1 MWGMEPFLEC
11 LLEIICAPFLGSM
24 ENAKLSK
31 LGKFEEAV
39 KAIIMIAVMLM
50 VIGTLVGLAL
60 LTWGEDLLLPGAI
73 VAMVCGG
80 LLVIYLCI
88 AIPLYIK
95 SRK

>member
-11 LLEIICAPFLGSM
+11 LLEIICAPFLGMM

-50 VIGTLVGLAL
+50 VIGTLV
-60 LTWGEDLLLPGAI
+60 

>member
-11 LLEIICAPFLGSM
+11 LLEIICAPFLGMM
-24 ENAKLSK
+24 ENANLSK
-31 LGKFEEAV
+31 LGKFEKAV

-60 LTWGEDLLLPGAI
+60 LTGGEDLLLPGAI

-80 LLVIYLCI
+80 LLAIYLCI

>member
-1 MWGMEPFLEC
+1 MEPFLEC

-39 KAIIMIAVMLM
+39 KAIITIAVMLM
-50 VIGTLVGLAL
+50 VIGTLVGLTL
-60 LTWGEDLLLPGAI
+60 LTGGEDLLLPGAI
-73 VAMVCGG
+73 VAMVYGG
-80 LLVIYLCI
+80 LLAIYLCI